1 MGWHS
6 SACFVCTVSSNALS
20 SPIGQVLFPATCY
33 RWGTGAQ
40 KSEVHCLKSHRSY
53 GMGTAS
59 VSGRSPSTTQLW
71 GQTSAPS
78 PASALDALYLTS
90 HTQLLHLSASLSICL
105 DYFSTATR
113 SPQFLLA
120 ITFLSF
126 QMHFTC
132 CLLLQGSPMHQ
143 PTVPRA
149 ELGDSCFVSLA
160 SCRWLHCTC
169 CEGAFIFSHTVQQWY
184 PTYHSITTACQHA
197 GYLVI
202 ACWVVNITYKG
213 SENKLDFADY
223 MQTLL
228 LPLLFLLPVLE
239 KYENHSYLKGHTKTG
254 HGVSCTSGS

>member
-1 MGWHS
+1 M
-6 SACFVCTVSSNALS
+6 
-20 SPIGQVLFPATCY
+20 GQVLFPATCY

-132 CLLLQGSPMHQ
+132 SLLLQGSPMHQ

-160 SCRWLHCTC
+160 SCRWPLHLLWRRIYFLPHGSTM
-169 CEGAFIFSHTVQQWY
+169 ISYISQ
-184 PTYHSITTACQHA
+184 YHHRLA
-197 GYLVI
+197 
-202 ACWVVNITYKG
+202 ACWVLG
-213 SENKLDFADY
+213 HC
-223 MQTLL
+223 LL
-228 LPLLFLLPVLE
+228 SCE
-239 KYENHSYLKGHTKTG
+239 HYL
-254 HGVSCTSGS
+254 